1 MDVETSAG
9 KITAGDLGNI
19 NAENATVAGIES
31 AGKVGDITVGESTAN
46 IVLNEA
52 GAVAVET
59 GKDVNVTTANGAVKL
74 GTVENVTLGTAK
86 DTVAIANGKD
96 VTINDANALV
106 DLGTVK
112 ETTITTARGEVKI
125 VEVEKLD
132 INLEGGSLNAETVT
146 VDAKVSGNGN
156 AEVKNLAD
164 NAAITIDNSGST
176 IIENIGNGAEVT
188 ANTGT
193 TTVNNTADYG
203 ENTLNANG
211 GTSLW
216 QSLKNKLNIFLN
228 GADANTNV
236 IVRNEYAQGEVEIS
250 AADTAIG
257 IGSKGTVEV
266 TNVEKLTLNT
276 KGDEVLSNS
285 NRTNLQTECD
295 IQTTLEG
302 AAQTDVVVNGDLHA
316 VNINDTSVKSL
327 TINGEISN
335 GGSID
340 NFTTTDGLTIGSVA
354 GDKLAIG
361 ETSFDGD
368 IAINKNTAEV
378 EIVNLTGNA
387 TFGDAQNKVIVEN
400 IDGDISIA
408 STNNSE
414 LVLRGDANNININS
428 DIALGADGNN
438 ATIAGNINAGTND
451 ITVNASGKD
460 IKFKDPSASTI
471 TAGKLKGTGA
481 RDLVDSLLNSKYE
494 FDRNATGVN
503 TLIGNH
509 NDDSISATLDVS
521 NKTVAH
527 EYITVEYNNRG
538 SDTSKVSFDIKKNT
552 YLQDEFAKTANENQL
567 AKIYDNLKYN
577 SNGNNSEALQLKQ
590 DFMNNADNGT
600 LGAVLP
606 QSTSH
611 AIRVNMD
618 LAHIVHLDTLNRVSQ
633 TRDLLNALSPQKR
646 LTKGGRPGTIVQGTT
661 TASIRSINKFSSYS
675 GDSNMSG
682 SNDFIYGG
690 LANVE
695 YIATK
700 DLFAGFGV
708 GGFNAKSNGKNNAGD
723 AETQSVLLNAYLD
736 YACAE
741 NFDWY
746 LGITYAFGMT
756 DAERKNLSGDKI
768 KSDWNSHMIN
778 GFTGLRYSWK
788 PYFNTEFFVN
798 PIIGLNAT
806 LLLNP
811 DIDEKSGSRSDLM
824 RIDSDNYASVKSIL
838 GVELTYVY
846 EKFTFGGK
854 LLYAHEFADD
864 SYDIDS
870 SFLNLNSAAT
880 MLRSRGTN
888 FDRDTGLF
896 GVGAGYNIDK
906 HWRIYLDYAVE
917 FSSDLS
923 HNLNL
928 GAQYRF

>member
-1 MDVETSAG
+1 SAG

-19 NAENATVAGIES
+19 NAENATINGID
-31 AGKVGDITVGESTAN
+31 AT
-46 IVLNEA
+46 A
-52 GAVAVET
+52 GAVKNVTVGTTTGAVE
-59 GKDVNVTTANGAVKL
+59 
-74 GTVENVTLGTAK
+74 
-86 DTVAIANGKD
+86 
-96 VTINDANALV
+96 
-106 DLGTVK
+106 LGTVK
-112 ETTITTARGEVKI
+112 NTTITTAKGDVTI
-125 VEVEKLD
+125 IEVETLD
-132 INLEGGSLNAETVT
+132 ITLEDNASLNAEKVT
-146 VDAKVSGNGN
+146 SKAVIAGN
-156 AEVKNLAD
+156 ADATINELVD
-164 NAAITIDNSGST
+164 NASIEVNNEGST

-188 ANTGT
+188 ASAGE
-193 TTVNNTADYG
+193 TTVNNTADSG

-211 GTSLW
+211 GTSIW

-228 GADANTNV
+228 GADANTKV
-236 IVRNEYAQGEVEIS
+236 TVRNEYAQGEVEIS

-257 IGSKGTVEV
+257 TGSKGTVEV

-276 KGDEVLSNS
+276 KGDETLTNS
-285 NRTNLQTECD
+285 SATNLLTQCD
-295 IQTTLEG
+295 IQTTLEN
-302 AAQTDVVVNGDLHA
+302 AKETDVIVNGKLDKLA
-316 VNINDTSVKSL
+316 VDGTSVKSL
-327 TINGEISN
+327 TIKDDINN
-335 GGSID
+335 DGSIK
-340 NFTTTDGLTIGSVA
+340 NFT
-354 GDKLAIG
+354 GDVTFAQNTSKL
-361 ETSFDGD
+361 
-368 IAINKNTAEV
+368 N
-378 EIVNLTGNA
+378 VNDLTGDV
-387 TFGDAQNKVIVEN
+387 TFKDAQNTVTAGN
-400 IDGDISIA
+400 IEGDINIA
-408 STNNSE
+408 SSNNSE
-414 LVLRGDANNININS
+414 LVLDGTVNNININS
-428 DIALGADGNN
+428 DIQLGSEGSDAV
-438 ATIAGNINAGTND
+438 IAGNINAGTKN

-460 IKFKDPSASTI
+460 ITFNNPTVSKI
-471 TAGKLKGTGA
+471 TAGSLKGNGATGF
-481 RDLVDSLLNSKYE
+481 VDSLLNGKYK
-494 FDRNATGVN
+494 FDENATGVN

-538 SDTSKVSFDIKKNT
+538 SDNSKVSFDIKKNT
-552 YLQDEFAKTANENQL
+552 YLQDVFAKTANENQL

-590 DFMNNADNGT
+590 DFMNNAGNGT

-611 AIRVNMD
+611 AIRMNMD

-708 GGFNAKSNGKNNAGD
+708 GGFNAKSNGKHNAGD

-788 PYFNTEFFVN
+788 PYFNTEFFVK

-824 RIDSDNYASVKSIL
+824 RIESDNYASVKSIL

-870 SFLNLNSAAT
+870 SFLNLNSTAT